1 MKPATRRKSP
11 PSTKTHDWLFQSA
24 VANLGDDSIRAAAW
38 LQLAHDL
45 RAPTSDLVYQVTS
58 SDPFTVKVRQYHDD
72 HSDLQGEAL
81 TKKMDDDQLYADDD
95 DQLTGHVGAI
105 YIGKGSERLS
115 KPGGSHDFHTT
126 IDALWKIDKKPSD
139 FIKDVRDELPKLLW
153 DGDVKRFLSEDK
165 ETLEPVAKAVPS
177 RYHDRTNT
185 SWGTDLGKVGDK
197 AKGKRSDVQ
206 KALTAALANIPA

>member
-1 MKPATRRKSP
+1 MKHLGAIVE
-11 PSTKTHDWLFQSA
+11 SA
-24 VANLGDDSIRAAAW
+24 GTDEESASLRAAAW
-38 LQLAHDL
+38 LQLAHSL

-81 TKKMDDDQLYADDD
+81 TKKMGDDQLYADDD

-139 FIKDVRDELPKLLW
+139 FIRDIRKELPKRLW

-165 ETLEPVAKAVPS
+165 ETLEPVAMAVPS

-185 SWGTDLGKVGDK
+185 SWGTDLGKVG
-197 AKGKRSDVQ
+197 AE
-206 KALTAALANIPA
+206 ALDRRKTVDESLQAAAANLPD

>member
-38 LQLAHDL
+38 LQLAHTL

-126 IDALWKIDKKPSD
+126 IDALWKIEKKPAD
-139 FIKDVRDELPKLLW
+139 FINDVLEELPGLLW

-165 ETLEPVAKAVPS
+165 ETLEPVAMAVPS

-185 SWGTDLGKVGDK
+185 SWGTDLGKVGVAA
-197 AKGKRSDVQ
+197 AKRQESIDTALQTALRSVSE
-206 KALTAALANIPA
+206 